1 MPSKDTEILE
11 FNQYLEYNQYQDLE
25 CIIEN
30 IDGCKNNP
38 ENSYTAKL
46 SKHILSGFSMSTI
59 SSFRSTENKQDV
71 YIGKDCMIKFSEI
84 LREHA
89 MKIITF
95 KKNKN
100 EVINKRADG
109 II

>member
-1 MPSKDTEILE
+1 
-11 FNQYLEYNQYQDLE
+11 
-25 CIIEN
+25 
-30 IDGCKNNP
+30 
-38 ENSYTAKL
+38 
-46 SKHILSGFSMSTI
+46 
-59 SSFRSTENKQDV
+59 
-71 YIGKDCMIKFSEI
+71 MIKFSEI

-100 EVINKRADG
+100 EVINNRADG